1 MTLKLSADDDI
12 CTKELILK
20 KLLVA
25 TYLDPRCKSLPFLS
39 DAEKN
44 FVVENF
50 EDLEGYLSAQ
60 SVHEELES
68 SNNNPVETDKDLS
81 EVSELS
87 APSKNYKTFR

>member
-1 MTLKLSADDDI
+1 MIIPLLHKLLNVTLKLSADDDI

-44 FVVENF
+44 FVVEILKIWKVIYQLKVF
-50 EDLEGYLSAQ
+50 M
-60 SVHEELES
+60 
-68 SNNNPVETDKDLS
+68 
-81 EVSELS
+81 
-87 APSKNYKTFR
+87 KNWNQVTTIL